1 MIWIKLPYRSLCTV
15 GPAAFSHSF
24 RNRKPDML
32 NKNKSAYPPLP
43 DKNLR
48 PATTLSVDTASHT
61 CLLRTNF
68 FFIRTYHKNAFCVM
82 QTIRTKNTINNFHK
96 NEKTDSHLF
105 NRSAFCSNGSIVF
118 TQNLPGLSRLGCGKR
133 HRRITAAKHL
143 TPTTTNINGE
153 ASRCQKQK
161 KDLTE
166 QVLFFVCTRIGYSD
180 PQPYPISNT
189 RFSWGNVLLKKS

>member
-1 MIWIKLPYRSLCTV
+1 
-15 GPAAFSHSF
+15 
-24 RNRKPDML
+24 ML
-32 NKNKSAYPPLP
+32 NKKSAYPPLP
-43 DKNLR
+43 NKNLR
-48 PATTLSVDTASHT
+48 SAMRLFVDTDSHT

-68 FFIRTYHKNAFCVM
+68 FFIRTYDKNAFCVM
-82 QTIRTKNTINNFHK
+82 QKIRTKNTINNFHK

-143 TPTTTNINGE
+143 TPTTTNIDGE
-153 ASRCQKQK
+153 ASRCTKTK

-166 QVLFFVCTRIGYSD
+166 QVLFFCLHENRIFRPSALPNFKYAILVGECF
-180 PQPYPISNT
+180 I
-189 RFSWGNVLLKKS
+189 KKS

>member
-15 GPAAFSHSF
+15 GPAAFSHFF

-32 NKNKSAYPPLP
+32 NKNLP
-43 DKNLR
+43 ILPCRTKIFAQR
-48 PATTLSVDTASHT
+48 RHCPSTR
-61 CLLRTNF
+61 LRTPAFWGQTF

-143 TPTTTNINGE
+143 TPTTTNIDGE

-189 RFSWGNVLLKKS
+189 RFSWGNILLKKS